1 MTAIPLA
8 RFLVEFGSD
17 GDHRADG
24 LRQDIRPNAAWMAD
38 ANARVAESHAQ
49 GHAEGRAA
57 AEAEFA
63 AKLETQRKD
72 FEQELAMA
80 RQCWAATEGNAL
92 SETFLHAL
100 QDLETRLAG
109 TMARILRP
117 FVETEIRRAA
127 IDELVTTIETIL
139 SRDEIAKI
147 EVSGPVDLLCVL
159 RVKLAGKIPATFV
172 ANEACDVRVAI
183 EQTILE
189 TQLGAW
195 IGAIEKA
202 AQ

>member
-8 RFLVEFGSD
+8 RFLVEFGGD

-49 GHAEGRAA
+49 GHAEGKAA
-57 AEAEFA
+57 AEAELA

-72 FEQELAMA
+72 FEQQLAMA
-80 RQCWAATEGNAL
+80 RQSWAATEGNAL

-100 QDLETRLAG
+100 RDLETRLAG

-117 FVETEIRRAA
+117 FLETEIRRAA
-127 IDELVTTIETIL
+127 IDELVATIETIV

-147 EVSGPVDLLCVL
+147 EVSGPDDLLGVL
-159 RVKLAGKIPATFV
+159 RARLAGKVSATFV
-172 ANEACDVRVAI
+172 AHDVCDVRVSI
-183 EQTILE
+183 EQTTLE
-189 TQLGAW
+189 TRLGAW
-195 IGAIEKA
+195 IGAIEEA
-202 AQ
+202 AR

>member
-49 GHAEGRAA
+49 GHAEGKAA
-57 AEAEFA
+57 AETEFA
-63 AKLETQRKD
+63 ARLETQRKD
-72 FEQELAMA
+72 FEQQLAMA
-80 RQCWAATEGNAL
+80 RQSWATTEGNAL

-100 QDLETRLAG
+100 RDLETRLAD

-117 FVETEIRRAA
+117 FLETEIRRAA
-127 IDELVTTIETIL
+127 IDELVTTIETIV
-139 SRDEIAKI
+139 SRGEIAKI
-147 EVSGPVDLLCVL
+147 EISGPDDLLCVL
-159 RVKLAGKIPATFV
+159 RARLAGKISATFV
-172 ANEACDVRVAI
+172 ANEASDVRVAI
-183 EQTILE
+183 EQATLE
-189 TQLGAW
+189 TRLGAW
-195 IGAIEKA
+195 IGAIEEA
-202 AQ
+202 AR